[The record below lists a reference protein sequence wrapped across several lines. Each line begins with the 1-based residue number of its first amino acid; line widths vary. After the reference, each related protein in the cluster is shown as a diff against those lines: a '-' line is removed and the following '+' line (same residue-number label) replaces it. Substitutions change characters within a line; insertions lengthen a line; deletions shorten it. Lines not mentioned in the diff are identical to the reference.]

1 MSHQNKK
8 RPEAKIVAFMEA
20 SELSQMC
27 SISTYV
33 WYSFKALL
41 LLGNARL
48 KHEGK
53 NAERKRDSGRLPS
66 LRE

>member
-20 SELSQMC
+20 SELSQMG

-48 KHEGK
+48 KHEG
-53 NAERKRDSGRLPS
+53 EKRRMKKGQR
-66 LRE
+66 